1 MYSQVTSPL
10 RRYGDLVSHQQLRRF
25 IAGEPLLSADE
36 MTERI
41 AQGEAAYRLCVQA
54 ERETRAHWAVN
65 FLLDNPNWEGDAV
78 ILDAGQS
85 SGLVVVPELGLEARC
100 AIPAG
105 ARPNNVIRV
114 RAGKPDVP
122 TLAPDIYPI

>member
-1 MYSQVTSPL
+1 M
-10 RRYGDLVSHQQLRRF
+10 RRF
-25 IAGEPLLSADE
+25 IDGKPLLSADE
-36 MTERI
+36 ITERI
-41 AQGEAAYRLCVQA
+41 AQGDAAIRLCVQA
-54 ERETRAHWAVN
+54 ERETRTHWAVN

-78 ILDAGQS
+78 ILDVGQS
-85 SGLVVVPELGLEARC
+85 AGVVVIPELGLETRC

-122 TLAPDIYPI
+122 SLDPDIYPI